1 MENFIFCA
9 VMFFYVFFCNV
20 IKVNNFLYCFI
31 SLLHLISSYSLTRSL
46 LVPYAYV
53 SIETID
59 CILLSS
65 FELKTIL
72 LISSAKTLWL
82 SLLNYFCVCNI
93 NSLFFMNSLW
103 LFLSLSMLILFLSW
117 WFILFSSLV
126 ASKRFYNFPI

>member
-31 SLLHLISSYSLTRSL
+31 SLLHLISSFSLTRSL

-103 LFLSLSMLILFLSW
+103 LFLSLTMLILFLTR